1 MKLIKRI
8 QQKKWFR
15 IASNKYVLILAL
27 FLVWMVFFDTNS
39 YFIHKELNDDIEA
52 LEENKAFYQKEI
64 DKDKAFIERMSD
76 SFELEKYAREQYYL
90 KKEDETIYIIEDA
103 DSLNTKQN
111 DE

>member
-1 MKLIKRI
+1 MNFIKRI
-8 QQKKWFR
+8 KQKKWFR
-15 IASNKYVLILAL
+15 VASNKYVLILLL
-27 FLVWMVFFDTNS
+27 FVVWMFFFDTNS
-39 YFIHKELNDDIEA
+39 YFIHKELNEDIQA

-64 DKDKAFIERMSD
+64 ESDKAFIQRMSD

-103 DSLNTKQN
+103 DSLKNNQN